1 MKKIRLAGFLLLAP
15 LMFLTACRPAAQTLS
30 FNANWYRNTALKS
43 RVENTFERLEY
54 EVTFEAVETNNGFS
68 LNYSNGVY
76 TTELKNDRIE
86 LDSGVRSGY
95 VYTTELKISVSY
107 SLNGET
113 KTFDDTVQTRV
124 EFLSAAEGL
133 KPVRSFR
140 EVHSHAPETT
150 NPASWESAYYDYS
163 YTYAAEYDD
172 ALTKAETTHTDLNA
186 LKKTERNYDVKG
198 DGVFLDNEQIL
209 FALRGL
215 NLTAGGSF
223 RSINSVT
230 GTVQNV
236 TLANIAA
243 ITEKVNFEADG
254 ETVAKELAAVSV
266 DVGYTGDNNGQPQT
280 AVFAAT
286 TDPSANL
293 YRNVPLRVEVPV
305 VHSLGVLRYK
315 LIKAT
320 FASNSN

>member
-1 MKKIRLAGFLLLAP
+1 MKKLRLAGFLLLAP
-15 LMFLTACRPAAQTLS
+15 LTFLTACSSATPTLS

-54 EVTFEAVETNNGFS
+54 EVTFEAVKTNGFS

-76 TTELKNDRIE
+76 TTELKNDRIQ
-86 LDSGVRSGY
+86 LDNGVQSGY

-107 SLNGET
+107 SLSGET
-113 KTFDDTVQTRV
+113 KEFEDTVQTRV

-140 EVHSHAPETT
+140 EVHSHAPVSAT
-150 NPASWESAYYDYS
+150 PDSLESAYFDYA
-163 YTYAAEYDD
+163 YTYATEYDD
-172 ALTKAETTHTDLNA
+172 ALTKAETTHIDLNT
-186 LKKTERNYDVKG
+186 LKKTERSYDVKG
-198 DGVFLDNEQIL
+198 NGVFLDNEQIL

-215 NLTAGGSF
+215 DLTAGGSF

-236 TLANIAA
+236 TLANISTV
-243 ITEKVNFEADG
+243 TEKVHFEADG
-254 ETVAKELAAVSV
+254 ETVEKELAAVSV
-266 DVGYTGDNNGQPQT
+266 EVGYTGDNNGQPQT
-280 AVFAAT
+280 AIFAAT

-293 YRNVPLRVEVPV
+293 YRNVPLRVEVPI